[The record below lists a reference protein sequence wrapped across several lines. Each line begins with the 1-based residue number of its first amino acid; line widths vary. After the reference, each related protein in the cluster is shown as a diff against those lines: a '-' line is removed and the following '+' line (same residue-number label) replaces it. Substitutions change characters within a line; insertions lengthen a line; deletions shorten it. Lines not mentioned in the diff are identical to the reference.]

1 MLSRFLPA
9 ATGSTSVYERM
20 REDERSDA
28 SDVEGHAGMALDEQN
43 LGEHF
48 QDQDLDHM
56 LAEAAESRIT
66 TESTAFL
73 PHEPR
78 QHSAT
83 RQQGTSRGRSRPRFM
98 QTHQGTTAGRDDDD
112 DVPESLLLEGHRP
125 APSALGDD
133 ALPPPVPGP
142 STRDTRAQ
150 WNTTRA
156 QQRLHS
162 IDRTNRVRGVQTRG
176 GTGLVITDPKARA
189 MYKWASVQNL
199 DKFLLEVYEYFL
211 GHGIWSILLARFLN
225 LLMSG
230 FWNLMIWLLSFL
242 WIAKLFQDIA
252 DIPRLWYLHNF
263 YHHLLEIPDTD
274 IQTVSWQHVV
284 HRLMTLRDTNP
295 ATAKNISTKNRKFIG
310 NQSKQRMDASD
321 IANRLMRREN
331 YLIALFNKD
340 ILDMTLPLPFLKGRQ
355 FFSRTLEWNI
365 KYCVMDFVFNDADQ
379 VRPMF
384 LKEAFRRDLARG
396 IRQRFYFAAVMN
408 TFTAIP
414 VGIFVVIVYFLRS
427 FSEFK
432 DTPSK
437 AVARSFT
444 PFAEW
449 KFRQFNELWHLFH
462 RRSKMAYPYAN
473 AYLEQFP
480 NNKTQ
485 QLRRFVSFIAGAL
498 MAVLGLAT
506 LIDSELFL
514 GFEITPGRTAI
525 FYLTTL
531 TAIYA
536 ATRTAED
543 QETLVHAPEFHLK
556 DVIEVT
562 QYCPE
567 HWKDRL
573 HTDEVRKEF
582 SALYQIKP
590 VIFLEEMLGII
601 LTPVIL
607 WYSLPKCSERLVD
620 FFREFTIH
628 VDGLGYVCQYAEF
641 SFTKG
646 GKNTAAVDPAEPGG
660 EDAGLRED
668 YYAAKDGKM
677 LASYYGFI
685 EDYNIIHPGRP
696 FGPNRHPSRRAH
708 YPPPDFSGLLSPGAA
723 AGGIRATSNQPT
735 NRGQPGRRMPRAGP
749 SVVRSSPMHSILL
762 DPHHQP
768 AMAGSRVSP
777 RAAAQSRYSRSHGPL
792 TEYREEAEEAMPDV
806 QTQQAVSSSRLIE
819 EDSNLGDSWKTTR
832 GGDFESDTDGD
843 NAKALNEAK
852 GGGVLGLIY
861 QFSKART
868 DNRGGTVI

>member
-1 MLSRFLPA
+1 L
-9 ATGSTSVYERM
+9 TG
-20 REDERSDA
+20 
-28 SDVEGHAGMALDEQN
+28 Q
-43 LGEHF
+43 
-48 QDQDLDHM
+48 
-56 LAEAAESRIT
+56 
-66 TESTAFL
+66 TE
-73 PHEPR
+73 
-78 QHSAT
+78 
-83 RQQGTSRGRSRPRFM
+83 
-98 QTHQGTTAGRDDDD
+98 
-112 DVPESLLLEGHRP
+112 
-125 APSALGDD
+125 
-133 ALPPPVPGP
+133 
-142 STRDTRAQ
+142 
-150 WNTTRA
+150 
-156 QQRLHS
+156 
-162 IDRTNRVRGVQTRG
+162 
-176 GTGLVITDPKARA
+176 A

-225 LLMSG
+225 LLTIAFVLGFSIFLTACINYSEIPKRTSLSEVVVPKCTNNMSG

-295 ATAKNISTKNRKFIG
+295 ATAKNISTRNRKFIG

-340 ILDMTLPLPFLKGRQ
+340 ILDMTLPIPFLKGRQ
-355 FFSRTLEWNI
+355 LFSRTLEWNI

-384 LKEAFRRDLARG
+384 LKEAFRRDLAKG
-396 IRQRFYFAAVMN
+396 IRQRFYFAAIMN

-485 QLRRFVSFIAGAL
+485 QLRRFVSFVAGAL

-641 SFTKG
+641 SFPKG

-696 FGPNRHPSRRAH
+696 FGPNRHPSRRVH

-723 AGGIRATSNQPT
+723 ASGIRATSNQPT
-735 NRGQPGRRMPRAGP
+735 NRGQPVRRMSRAGP
-749 SVVRSSPMHSILL
+749 SAVHSSPMHSILL

-777 RAAAQSRYSRSHGPL
+777 RAVAHSRYSRSHRPL
-792 TEYREEAEEAMPDV
+792 TEYREEAEEDMPDV

-832 GGDFESDTDGD
+832 GGDLDSDTDGD
-843 NAKALNEAK
+843 NAKAMDEAK